1 MAKKVNKVKKVKK
14 AQKVKKVTKV
24 KKVKENYEPAFEPK
38 YRDDAKRA
46 YHTVE
51 SMGAALG
58 IIGEED
64 VAELMHGACDLHI
77 HCWPDPLID
86 TGWSQSHIAKRA
98 TDDGMKAV
106 LFKSMTMPTAFTAP
120 YVQEIVDIYAKEK
133 QVPPV
138 KVFGGIVCNYYVGGL
153 FPESVEVCARA
164 GAKKVWLPSHDS
176 AHHHRVMGEKGGIEL
191 LDPKGKP
198 RKELMEIMEIAKKY
212 DMILD
217 PCHASVK
224 ERFVVIDAARRMGFK
239 KILLT
244 HPNWNVNRATIEQQ
258 AEMARRGAF
267 VGLFMYS
274 SVPHFNNPNGD
285 PFEMLEII
293 KQVGPDR
300 VVMSTDLGTMLN
312 VHPVEGMKLFI
323 RLLLALGVKAGT
335 IEKMVK
341 KNPSY
346 LLGI

>member
-1 MAKKVNKVKKVKK
+1 MAK
-14 AQKVKKVTKV
+14 QI
-24 KKVKENYEPAFEPK
+24 YEPSFDKK

-51 SMGAALG
+51 SMGARLG
-58 IIGEED
+58 TISAAEVG
-64 VAELMHGACDLHI
+64 ELMHGACDLHI

-86 TGWSQSHIAKRA
+86 TGWSQSHIARRA
-98 TDDGMKAV
+98 TDAGMKAV

-120 YVQEIVDIYAKEK
+120 YVQELVDIYAKEK
-133 QVPPV
+133 GVPPV

-164 GAKKVWLPSHDS
+164 GGKKVWLPSHDS

-191 LDPKGKP
+191 LDPNDKP
-198 RKELMEIMEIAKKY
+198 RKELMEILEIVKKY
-212 DMILD
+212 DLILD

-224 ERFVVIDAARRMGFK
+224 ERFIVIDAARKMKIK
-239 KILLT
+239 KIILT
-244 HPNWNVNRATIEQQ
+244 HPNWNVNRATIAQQ
-258 AEMARRGAF
+258 AEMARKGAF

-293 KQVGPDR
+293 KQVGPER
-300 VVMSTDLGTMLN
+300 IVMSTDLGTMLN
-312 VHPVEGMKLFI
+312 VHPVEGMELFI
-323 RLLLALGVKAGT
+323 RLLLALGQSRKN
-335 IEKMVK
+335 IKRMVQD
-341 KNPSY
+341 NPSY
-346 LLGI
+346 LLGLR

>member
-1 MAKKVNKVKKVKK
+1 MAKGKVRVKVR
-14 AQKVKKVTKV
+14 
-24 KKVKENYEPAFEPK
+24 EDYEPSFEPK
-38 YRDDAKRA
+38 YRQDALRA

-51 SMGAALG
+51 GMGAKLG
-58 IIGEED
+58 TITEEEVGEI
-64 VAELMHGACDLHI
+64 MKGACDLHI

-98 TDDGMKAV
+98 TDEGMKAV

-120 YVQEIVDIYAKEK
+120 YVQEIVDLYAKEK
-133 QVPPV
+133 NIVPV
-138 KVFGGIVCNYYVGGL
+138 HAYGGIVCNYYVGGL
-153 FPESVEVCARA
+153 FPESVEVCCRA
-164 GAKKVWLPSHDS
+164 GGKKVWLPSHDS

-191 LDPKGKP
+191 LDSKGKP
-198 RKELMEIMEIAKKY
+198 RKELMEIMEIVKKF
-212 DMILD
+212 DVILD

-224 ERFVVIDAARRMGFK
+224 ERFVVIDAARKMGIQ

-244 HPNWNVNRATIEQQ
+244 HPNWNVNRATIDQQ
-258 AEMARRGAF
+258 VEMAHRGAF

-293 KQVGPDR
+293 KKVGPDR
-300 VVMSTDLGTMLN
+300 IVMSTDLGTMLN

-323 RLLLALGVKAGT
+323 RLLLALSVSKRD

-346 LLGI
+346 LLGLA

>member
-1 MAKKVNKVKKVKK
+1 MAKRVQSKKVR
-14 AQKVKKVTKV
+14 
-24 KKVKENYEPAFEPK
+24 EDYEPSFEPK
-38 YRDDAKRA
+38 YRNDAKRA

-51 SMGAALG
+51 SMGASLG
-58 IIGEED
+58 TITEEQ
-64 VAELMHGACDLHI
+64 VAELMSGACDLHI

-86 TGWSQSHIAKRA
+86 TGWSQSNIAKRA
-98 TDDGMKAV
+98 TDAGMKAV

-120 YVQEIVDIYAKEK
+120 YVQEIVDLYAEQKEVWPV
-133 QVPPV
+133 QVY
-138 KVFGGIVCNYYVGGL
+138 GGIVCNYYVGGL

-164 GAKKVWLPSHDS
+164 GGKKVWLPSHDS

-191 LDPKGKP
+191 LDAKGKP
-198 RKELMEIMEIAKKY
+198 RKELMEILEIVKKY
-212 DMILD
+212 DQILD

-224 ERFVVIDAARRMGFK
+224 ERFVVIDAARKMGIK
-239 KILLT
+239 KIMLT

-274 SVPHFNNPNGD
+274 SVNHFNNPNGD
-285 PFEMLEII
+285 PLEMLEII

-300 VVMSTDLGTMLN
+300 IVMSTDLGTMLN

-323 RLLLALGVKAGT
+323 RLLLALGVSAKN

-341 KNPSY
+341 KNAEY

>member
-1 MAKKVNKVKKVKK
+1 MAKRIH
-14 AQKVKKVTKV
+14 
-24 KKVKENYEPAFEPK
+24 EPSFDPK
-38 YRDDAKRA
+38 YRNDALRA

-51 SMGAALG
+51 SMGEKLG
-58 IIGEED
+58 TITEEEVGEI
-64 VAELMHGACDLHI
+64 MRGACDLHI

-98 TDDGMKAV
+98 TDEGMKAV

-120 YVQEIVDIYAKEK
+120 YVQEVVDIYAKEK
-133 QVPPV
+133 ELEPV
-138 KVFGGIVCNYYVGGL
+138 RVFGGIVCNYYVGGL
-153 FPESVEVCARA
+153 YPESVEMCARA
-164 GAKKVWLPSHDS
+164 GGKKVWLPSHDS

-191 LDPKGKP
+191 LNSKGKP
-198 RKELMEIMEIAKKY
+198 LKELMEILEIVKKY

-224 ERFVVIDAARRMGFK
+224 ERFVVIDAARKMGIK
-239 KILLT
+239 RIMLT

-258 AEMARRGAF
+258 AEMGRRGAF

-285 PFEMLEII
+285 PLEMLKII
-293 KQVGPDR
+293 KKVGPDR
-300 VVMSTDLGTMLN
+300 IVMSTDLGTMLN

-323 RLLLALGVKAGT
+323 RLLLALGVSRRN

-346 LLGI
+346 LLGLE